1 MVKVLFAGEP
11 SGRIEA
17 LFKRVAAVNASNGPF
32 DLLLCCGAFFAGSGA
47 RAAAIHASKKPAVN
61 SSLWQRALF
70 PDACRCHSPRCH
82 RLVRGCLCGS
92 ALMLCMASP
101 AGPDEGD
108 YTGELLPYITGE
120 KKAPIPTYFIGGW
133 GAGSKQALEALSGA
147 VCDCILLQQQ
157 YFEAACRC
165 VGTWGFS
172 KFCAS

>member
-17 LFKRVAAVNASNGPF
+17 LFKRVATVNASNGPF
-32 DLLLCCGAFFAGSGA
+32 DLLLCCGAFFAGSGEW
-47 RAAAIHASKKPAVN
+47 AAAVHASKNQTAS
-61 SSLWQRALF
+61 SSLWLCALILA
-70 PDACRCHSPRCH
+70 PAADARPAATPWHAC
-82 RLVRGCLCGS
+82 CLCGC
-92 ALMLCMASP
+92 ALMLCMDCP

-147 VCDCILLQQQ
+147 LLGCS
-157 YFEAACRC
+157 FAAA
-165 VGTWGFS
+165 VVS
-172 KFCAS
+172 